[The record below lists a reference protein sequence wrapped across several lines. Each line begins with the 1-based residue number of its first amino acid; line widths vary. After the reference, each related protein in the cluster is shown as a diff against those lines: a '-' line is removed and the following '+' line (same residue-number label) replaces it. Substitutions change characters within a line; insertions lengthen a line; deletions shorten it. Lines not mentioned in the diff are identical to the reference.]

1 MKAPKASTAFS
12 LALLLLCGG
21 CVTGLRGFPPVGG
34 IANLDQV
41 NVHLYRGGQPNRLGL
56 QYLRDLGVKTII
68 NLRLPVDTWV
78 AEEEVAR
85 ELGMDYF
92 HVPFE
97 RLRSPGF
104 ERVNR
109 VLQIIE
115 QSPGPVFV
123 HCEHGCDRTGTVV
136 ACYRIRHDG
145 WTSRKALREA
155 KTYGMYPWELLMKSF
170 VKEFE
175 KGGRAGGAVS
185 GKPQHNG
192 SGDASPKTESTGSE
206 GGRQ

>member
-1 MKAPKASTAFS
+1 MKASKASTSFS
-12 LALLLLCGG
+12 MALLLFCGG
-21 CVTGLRGFPPVGG
+21 CATGLRGFPPVGG

-41 NVHLYRGGQPNRLGL
+41 NGRLYRGGQPNRLGL
-56 QYLRDLGVKTII
+56 EYLRSLGVKTIV

-78 AEEEVAR
+78 AEEEITR

-97 RLRSPGF
+97 RLGSPGLK
-104 ERVNR
+104 RVNQ

-115 QSPGPVFV
+115 NSSGPVFV

-136 ACYRIRHDG
+136 ACYRIHHDG
-145 WTSRKALREA
+145 WTSGKALHEA
-155 KTYGMYPWELLMKSF
+155 KTYGMYPWEVFMKDF

-175 KGGRAGGAVS
+175 RVAPAVS
-185 GKPQHNG
+185 P
-192 SGDASPKTESTGSE
+192 
-206 GGRQ
+206 